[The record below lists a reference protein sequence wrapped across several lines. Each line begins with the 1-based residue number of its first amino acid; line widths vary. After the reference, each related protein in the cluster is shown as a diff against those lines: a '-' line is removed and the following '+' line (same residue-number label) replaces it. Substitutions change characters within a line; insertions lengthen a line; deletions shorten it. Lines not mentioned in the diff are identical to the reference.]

1 MDEDDPERRI
11 AELERQHEASRA
23 GSTARGGLTAAD
35 IDNVAFSRPPWGKR
49 GYDEHEV
56 DAFLDRIR
64 AKLLNPGDS
73 SLTAADI
80 HSVGF
85 STPPWG
91 KRGYNEDQVDAFL
104 DHVEAEIKRLGFA

>member
-1 MDEDDPERRI
+1 MDEDDPEKRI
-11 AELERQHEASRA
+11 AELERQHEQSRA
-23 GSTARGGLTAAD
+23 GSTARGGLTPAD
-35 IDNVAFSRPPWGKR
+35 VDNVAFSRPPRGKR

-73 SLTAADI
+73 SLTATDI

-85 STPPWG
+85 NKPPWG

-104 DHVEAEIKRLGFA
+104 DHVEAEIRRLGFP